1 MKKILLLFMLLIFTV
16 LTGCNNDNVIST
28 SEPSVTIVVE
38 PNNITSNNLNGY
50 KDLSAK
56 PSNHNKKD
64 NNTSSTNPS
73 NAQYIG
79 NKNSKKFH
87 ISNCTYAQKMKNE
100 NAIYFN
106 ARADAT
112 SNGYTPCSK
121 CNP

>member
-28 SEPSVTIVVE
+28 SVPSVTIVVE

-64 NNTSSTNPS
+64 L
-73 NAQYIG
+73 
-79 NKNSKKFH
+79 
-87 ISNCTYAQKMKNE
+87 
-100 NAIYFN
+100 
-106 ARADAT
+106 
-112 SNGYTPCSK
+112 
-121 CNP
+121 